1 VPGLAFNETLE
12 KLLHIPE
19 MVMRELKVAN
29 ELAFQYYHRLQEI
42 KRFIEEH
49 YMEEISLKKAARIAG
64 LEKKY
69 FSTFFHRKVG
79 VGFKHWLTH
88 VRVAR
93 AMDLMK
99 AEDYTISEVA
109 YSAGFKDIRTFERA
123 FKKCTKRTPR
133 DFKNRVR
140 PS

>member
-1 VPGLAFNETLE
+1 
-12 KLLHIPE
+12 
-19 MVMRELKVAN
+19 MRQLRSGN
-29 ELAFQYYHRLQEI
+29 ELAFRYYHRLQEI
-42 KRFIEEH
+42 KRFIDEH

-69 FSTFFHRKVG
+69 FSTFFHKKVG
-79 VGFKHWLTH
+79 VGFKHWLTR
-88 VRVAR
+88 VRVDK
-93 AMDLMK
+93 AMELMK
-99 AEDYTISEVA
+99 AEDYTIAEVA

-133 DFKNRVR
+133 DFKNGSR

>member
-1 VPGLAFNETLE
+1 
-12 KLLHIPE
+12 
-19 MVMRELKVAN
+19 MRQVKVGN
-29 ELAFQYYHRLQEI
+29 QLAFQYYHRLQEI

-49 YMEEISLKKAARIAG
+49 YTEEISLKKAARIAG

-69 FSTFFHRKVG
+69 FSSFFHRKVG
-79 VGFKHWLTH
+79 VGFKDWLTH
-88 VRVAR
+88 LRVAR
-93 AMDLMK
+93 AMDLLK

-123 FKKCTKRTPR
+123 FKKYTKRTPR
-133 DFKNRVR
+133 DFKNGVR